1 MRLRRPCMRSEPQSY
16 YIQRS
21 EHDDEQAI
29 KLPELYPKKI
39 CDFFSVHQSL
49 RLQIR

>member
-29 KLPELYPKKI
+29 KLPELYPKKTKI
-39 CDFFSVHQSL
+39 FLCASTL
-49 RLQIR
+49 